1 MKKIILV
8 WIGAILTVLNM
19 YGQTESDQ
27 SIDLESGIRTDV
39 TFLDFQK
46 AGATRG
52 VQAQYEHAH
61 RLRFRKGN
69 RRLMFRIQRSFLT
82 AVIS

>member
-46 AGATRG
+46 AEDDHERSQRQEIRRG
-52 VQAQYEHAH
+52 
-61 RLRFRKGN
+61 LK
-69 RRLMFRIQRSFLT
+69 L
-82 AVIS
+82 